1 MVALTVPLCLSQ
13 GGPGSAPAASFH
25 IFNNTVRTDECL
37 VTHDLWFGKFNRLT
51 CTFLPLLQRSQ
62 QSPWD
67 AFLNGSCSIYYMR
80 ERTSAQREEA
90 LYCSYGGVGCRWE
103 SDLSGRHLPR
113 NTILYFSFLS
123 LFSEGGN
130 GFIALRQKILISYN
144 TNKLIYCH
152 IFMWPLQRPCSVT
165 VLRTTIILT
174 LTRQIQNF
182 SFSQTWMWKRL
193 P

>member
-1 MVALTVPLCLSQ
+1 MFGDTWLVIWEIQQTHLHF
-13 GGPGSAPAASFH
+13 SASSPKKSTISMRCF
-25 IFNNTVRTDECL
+25 FK
-37 VTHDLWFGKFNRLT
+37 WF
-51 CTFLPLLQRSQ
+51 LLY
-62 QSPWD
+62 
-67 AFLNGSCSIYYMR
+67 LLHE

-130 GFIALRQKILISYN
+130 GFIALRQKILSSYN